1 MKSPDDDGPGRRGR
15 STAFQFLQLGTT
27 NAIILMIWFGIGL
40 LVDERLR
47 TLPIFLMVGLLA
59 GIGSC
64 VYVTYR
70 MMSQFFKD

>member
-1 MKSPDDDGPGRRGR
+1 MSPDDDERDRRR
-15 STAFQFLQLGTT
+15 KSIAFQFLQLGTM

-40 LVDERLR
+40 LIDERLH
-47 TLPIFLMVGLLA
+47 TVPIFLMIGLLA
-59 GIGSC
+59 GIGTC